1 MPLRLFSAPLALAL
15 LLACLQA
22 CSSGERTS
30 VVGRTYQNIAAR
42 DNGYFLGR
50 EKIRATEASLYK
62 TRNNDY
68 NRILPLL
75 PVVDSVT
82 ATRLAADMED
92 IIKKAS
98 IPIQHHAASDWT
110 DDSYILIGKARYY
123 KREFE
128 DAAKTFKYVNT
139 TSKDPNA
146 RHEALIWLM
155 RTFLATKEYESAA
168 AVSDILDKE
177 KGTEVNA
184 RELFLTRAQYY
195 LLTDNQPLAI
205 ENLEKA
211 IPYIEPKDERSRTRY
226 ILAQLYQATGN
237 DKQAYAQLNQILK
250 RNPPYE
256 LDFYSKLMLGQV
268 SDLNTTD
275 KARLDKYFAKLLKD
289 GKNAEYRDKIYYE
302 MARLQYRQQ
311 HYPEAI
317 ALLEK
322 SARAAGPNRAQKGY
336 TYLLAGRI
344 YYDNLQR
351 YSLAAAYYDSTMQML
366 PREAQDYAALA
377 ERASI
382 LKEFANQLNIVTTQ
396 DSLQMLARLDNA
408 TLQTRLTAYAQAE
421 LTTRRQAEERL
432 AAQQKRAEQSQT
444 ATGISDVRSGNPDI
458 DPLAFAASNTGAQW
472 YFDNPTA
479 MSTARSEFVR
489 RWGNR
494 QLQDNWRIS
503 SQANTSPVTNQGD
516 VPISIAGTDAT
527 VVNNTAAEADPAAQ
541 LTTLVAEY
549 QKNIPV
555 GPEQLAAS
563 NKQIEEALFALG
575 AIYSQQLKEPD
586 RAITTYETLLS
597 RFPRSGH
604 VPEVYYGLYLLYRDK
619 QDPKAETYAQRLRQ
633 EYPTTSYAR
642 LVADPEYLRRMSV
655 ANSGVSVQ
663 LDSAFTFYKKQEFKK
678 AGTVLARTRKKYPES
693 DYSDRLA
700 YMDLLLALRTQAPAT
715 TKPQVERFLKT
726 YPNSPLAPDAKELL
740 ATFTRYEQGQLP
752 GALASAQKP
761 SLSYFR
767 PGEVDN
773 KLRIFNNDP
782 APVTPP
788 PGVTPGSAKPPVP
801 GTSAAPDAKAPATT
815 ATPSAKP
822 VSTPDSTKA
831 TRAGVPPAA
840 PAVPGQTPPAP
851 ATTATAPPVAPV
863 SPYAAGTNGAHAV
876 VLVVS
881 KNSPLLKDLPGQLG
895 TYNNRFYRAS
905 NLQVQP
911 QSLNDSLSLIVVQP
925 LAGAKVAQSYG
936 LKLRGPQGPLGR
948 LRGVG
953 YQTLIVGIENIP
965 VLLQRKDVE
974 EYLRFYQQVYRP

>member
-1 MPLRLFSAPLALAL
+1 MLAL

-82 ATRLAADMED
+82 AVRLAADMED

-128 DAAKTFKYVNT
+128 EAVKTFKYVNT

-256 LDFYSKLMLGQV
+256 LDFFSKLMLGQV

-289 GKNAEYRDKIYYE
+289 GKNTEYRDKIYYE

-311 HYPEAI
+311 RYPEAI

-351 YSLAAAYYDSTMQML
+351 YPLAAAYYDSTMQML

-396 DSLQMLARLDNA
+396 DSLQILARLDPA
-408 TLQTRLTAYAQAE
+408 TLLTRLTAYAQAE
-421 LTTRRQAEERL
+421 LTTRRQTEERV
-432 AAQQKRAEQSQT
+432 AAQQARAAQRQT
-444 ATGISDVRSGNPDI
+444 ATGVSDVRSGNPDI
-458 DPLAFAASNTGAQW
+458 DPLAFTASNTGAQW

-489 RWGNR
+489 RWGDR

-503 SQANTSPVTNQGD
+503 SQASNSPVTRQNGN
-516 VPISIAGTDAT
+516 VPVAVAGNDAT
-527 VVNNTAAEADPAAQ
+527 QVNMAPVDPAAQ
-541 LTTLVAEY
+541 LTALVAQY

-555 GPEQLAAS
+555 DPGQLAAS

-586 RAITTYETLLS
+586 RAITTYETLIS
-597 RFPRSGH
+597 RFPRSAH
-604 VPEVYYGLYLLYRDK
+604 MPEVYYSLYLLYRDK

-655 ANSGVSVQ
+655 ANAGVSIQ

-678 AGTVLARTRKKYPES
+678 ASAVLTRTRKKYPES

-715 TKPQVERFLKT
+715 TKPQVERFLKD
-726 YPNSPLAPDAKELL
+726 YPNSPLATDAKTLL

-761 SLSYFR
+761 TVSYFR

-773 KLRIFNNDP
+773 RLRIFYNEP
-782 APVTPP
+782 APGTTLTPS
-788 PGVTPGSAKPPVP
+788 SATTAVP
-801 GTSAAPDAKAPATT
+801 ATSAAPNTKVPAAAGTVPAKSAP
-815 ATPSAKP
+815 
-822 VSTPDSTKA
+822 TPDSTRT
-831 TRAGVPPAA
+831 TRAGVPATSPTTSTNTPAAAIPPAADPTPPAA
-840 PAVPGQTPPAP
+840 PA
-851 ATTATAPPVAPV
+851 
-863 SPYAAGTNGAHAV
+863 SPYAAGTSGAHAV
-876 VLVVS
+876 VLVVTQ
-881 KNSPLLKDLPGQLG
+881 NSPLLKDLPGQLG
-895 TYNNRFYRAS
+895 TYNNRFYRAG
-905 NLQVQP
+905 NLQVRQ
-911 QSLNDSLSLIVVQP
+911 QTLTDSLSLIVVQP
-925 LAGAKVAQSYG
+925 LASAKVAQSYA

-953 YQTLIVGIENIP
+953 YQTLIVGIENVPI
-965 VLLQRKDVE
+965 LLQRKDVE